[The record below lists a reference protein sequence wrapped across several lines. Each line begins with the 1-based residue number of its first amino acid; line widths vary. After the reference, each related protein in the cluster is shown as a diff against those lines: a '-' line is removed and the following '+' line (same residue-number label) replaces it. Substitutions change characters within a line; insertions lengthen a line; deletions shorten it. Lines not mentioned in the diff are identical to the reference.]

1 MDPTG
6 RRLLRESRAAR
17 PALAVTGALA
27 LAHAALVL
35 AQAWLL
41 AGVIAS
47 AFIDGASLA
56 DLRGELVWLLAVSAG
71 RALVA
76 AAFELTGRVG
86 AIAVIGELRRRLAAQ
101 LLSGRPAL
109 AAGERS
115 GELATAAVQ
124 GVDALEGWFARY
136 LPQVVLS
143 AVVPATVIAFVL
155 IHDPAAG
162 IVLAVTVPVLIVFM
176 VLIGLSARVSVRAR
190 WRALALLGAH
200 FADVVRGLQT
210 LRAHVRADA
219 QASAIG
225 QISDRY
231 RRATMATLRIA
242 FLSALVLELV
252 AMLGTAIVAATVGL
266 QLVAGDLGLHA
277 GLAVLILAP
286 ELYAPLRSVG
296 QQFHAAAD
304 GLGAAERIFAFLD
317 EPATVAVPA
326 APRPAPDPAVAA
338 VELRDVAFAYPGGG
352 ADVLTGASLR
362 IEPGETVAIVGP
374 SGEGKS
380 TLAALLLRL
389 ADPAAGGVLCGG
401 VDLRGV
407 APDAWRARV
416 AWMPQ
421 HPLIVAGSVADN
433 VALGAP
439 GAAREAIERACAQAH
454 ADRFVA
460 GLPDGLDTVIGDGG
474 RPLSAGQAQRI
485 ALARVLLRDAPL
497 LVLDEPTA
505 HLDAATAAEIDDAI
519 ARAARGRTTVLIV
532 HRREL
537 AARAD
542 RILELREGRL
552 RELPAGAV
560 PEAVAA

>member
-1 MDPTG
+1 MDPAG

-17 PALAVTGALA
+17 PALAAIVVLA
-27 LAHAALVL
+27 LAQAALVL

-41 AGVIAS
+41 AGVIAR
-47 AFIDGASLA
+47 AFLDGASLGE
-56 DLRGELVWLLAVSAG
+56 LRGSIVALLAVWAG
-71 RALVA
+71 RALVT
-76 AAFELTGRVG
+76 AAFEFTGRAG
-86 AIAVIGELRRRLAAQ
+86 ALAVIGELRRRLAAQ
-101 LLSGRPAL
+101 LLGGRPVT

-143 AVVPATVIAFVL
+143 AIVPPAVVVFVL
-155 IHDPAAG
+155 VHDPAAA
-162 IVLAVTVPVLIVFM
+162 IVLAATMPVLIGFM
-176 VLIGLSARVSVRAR
+176 VLIGLSARASVRGR

-210 LRAHVRADA
+210 LRAHGRAEA
-219 QASAIG
+219 QTGVIG

-231 RRATMATLRIA
+231 RRTTMATLRVA

-296 QQFHAAAD
+296 QQFHASAD
-304 GLGAAERIFAFLD
+304 GLGSAERIFAFLD
-317 EPATVAVPA
+317 EGAPVKVPERVVAP
-326 APRPAPDPAVAA
+326 PDPATGVL
-338 VELRDVAFAYPGGG
+338 ELHDVRFRYDGG
-352 ADVLTGASLR
+352 AGDVLRGVSLR
-362 IEPGETVAIVGP
+362 IAPGETVAIVGA

-380 TLAALLLRL
+380 TIAALLLRL
-389 ADPAAGGVLCGG
+389 ADPAAGVITCGG
-401 VDLRGV
+401 TELCAVDP
-407 APDAWRARV
+407 AAWRARI

-421 HPLIVAGSVADN
+421 RPLIVAGSVADN

-439 GAAREAIERACAQAH
+439 EATRDEIARACSQAR
-454 ADRFVA
+454 ADGFIA
-460 GLPDGLDTVIGDGG
+460 ELPDGLATRIGDGG

-497 LVLDEPTA
+497 LLLDEPTA
-505 HLDAATAAEIDDAI
+505 HLDAATAAEADAAIDA
-519 ARAARGRTTVLIV
+519 AARGRTTLLVV

-537 AARAD
+537 ATRAD
-542 RILELREGRL
+542 RIVELRDGRL
-552 RELPAGAV
+552 VELTATQL
-560 PEAVAA
+560 AAA